1 MKGLYGTRPP
11 IEWGSIHANY
21 NPLHYFMIFDANSES
36 ISFSNWVFVKKIQE
50 IEVVE
55 YVITFQME
63 EFT

>member
-1 MKGLYGTRPP
+1 
-11 IEWGSIHANY
+11 
-21 NPLHYFMIFDANSES
+21 MIFDANSES